1 MLQIYSRACSIL
13 SLLQVAVWQ
22 PDNARSR
29 KRANKIFNKMSDS
42 KTYVFGQDGNQNG
55 FGSDFLTGAL
65 LGGGGFGG
73 FGGGANWLLPWL
85 LFALWGNNGW
95 GGFGGFGGNRG
106 NGCCGGFNGGIGFLS
121 DQLNND
127 AGRELIMQ
135 AIQGNATAISQL
147 ASTLNCN
154 VGELRTALNSISTQL
169 CNLGNQVGMSTL
181 QVIQAINAG
190 DSALQAQLASCCCD
204 LKGAIADNKYST
216 ERGFCA
222 TNQIV
227 PRGFSDIGYSFRDQ
241 TCELEKSGNAN
252 TQAIIAKLDAIEDS
266 RKDRELAEKDRVI
279 ATLTARS
286 ERQAELQ
293 PIYTALQEIQCNQP
307 PVKKICCPEQYVPVN
322 NGINATYGLIPTG
335 YCGCGYGFPFGNF
348 VNGFNNAF

>member
-1 MLQIYSRACSIL
+1 
-13 SLLQVAVWQ
+13 
-22 PDNARSR
+22 
-29 KRANKIFNKMSDS
+29 MSDT

-55 FGSDFLTGAL
+55 FGNDFLTGAL

-73 FGGGANWLLPWL
+73 FGGGANWILPWL

-106 NGCCGGFNGGIGFLS
+106 GNGCCGGFNGGIGFIS

-147 ASTLNCN
+147 ASTLNCS
-154 VGELRTALNSISTQL
+154 VGDLNNALNSISTQI
-169 CNLGNQVGMSTL
+169 CNLGNQVGMSTM

-190 DSALQAQLASCCCD
+190 DTALQSKLADCCCQTQ
-204 LKGAIADNKYST
+204 KAILESNYLT
-216 ERGFCA
+216 ERGFCN
-222 TNQIV
+222 TNQILAK
-227 PRGFSDIGYSFRDQ
+227 GFSDLGYADAQQ
-241 TCELEKSGNAN
+241 TCELKQTANAN
-252 TQAIIAKLDAIEDS
+252 TAAIIAKLDAIEDS
-266 RKDRELAEKDRVI
+266 RKDRELAEKDRMI
-279 ATLTARS
+279 ASLTARS

-293 PIYTALQEIQCNQP
+293 PIYSALQEIQCNQP
-307 PVKKICCPEQYVPVN
+307 AVKKISCPEQYVPIN

-335 YCGCGYGFPFGNF
+335 YCGCGYGFPYGNF